1 MLSTTRLLEAEES
14 GTALSVTDTNCFRF
28 QGKVRKFVEREQQ
41 GAPSVIPAQLH
52 FGANHGRSGVI
63 NGGLSLSDTPF
74 ATSIPEHEARIRG
87 PRDALDDLKERILA
101 FVEAE
106 KQDELERGHT
116 TTFDFP
122 QRYANYLVGRRG
134 ENINKLREEFD
145 VDILVSDGKVE
156 IKGPKAK
163 SELAKTRIIALGK
176 KLEDETT
183 HILKIK
189 PQFHRE
195 MIGAKGNQVNRLQD
209 RYNVRVQFPR
219 TTHTMNDD
227 RPNVDASSDLGA
239 RNNRSNQ
246 APDEVIVRGPRKG
259 ADDARDELLNLLQWT
274 IDNSHTATVSV
285 AQNQLPSLI
294 GQGGREVE
302 KVRLETG
309 AQIDV
314 PGTRD
319 SADAAGRVQVHVKG
333 TKKQVD
339 DAKRLLEQRA
349 KVFDESVTRA
359 IDIDKKYHK
368 ALIGSAGE
376 FTNT

>member
-1 MLSTTRLLEAEES
+1 MEAEDS
-14 GTALSVTDTNCFRF
+14 ATALSVTDTNCFRF

-52 FGANHGRSGVI
+52 FGANHGRSGVV
-63 NGGLSLSDTPF
+63 NGGLSLSDTPL

-145 VDILVSDGKVE
+145 VDIQVSDGKVE

-163 SELAKTRIIALGK
+163 SELAKTRIIAQGK

-239 RNNRSNQ
+239 RNNRPNQ

-259 ADDARDELLNLLQWT
+259 ADEARDELLTLLQWT
-274 IDNSHTATVSV
+274 MDNSHTATVSV

-302 KVRLETG
+302 KIRLETG

-319 SADAAGRVQVHVKG
+319 SADAASRVQVHMKG

-339 DAKRLLEQRA
+339 DAKRLLEQKA
-349 KVFDESVTRA
+349 KVFDESFTRA

-368 ALIGSAGE
+368 ALIGSGGE
-376 FTNT
+376 FANT